1 LELPIRITKYLGD
14 DPQPGICECAFVDAD
29 NRTHVIV
36 DKVLIFVNRL
46 LSEQDSYPIAASIPC
61 QVLDAW
67 TDATGKELARIK
79 VEWVESTEGVSEFVV
94 LKKQLL

>member
-1 LELPIRITKYLGD
+1 MELPVTITKYLGD
-14 DPQPGICECAFVDAD
+14 DPQPGIVECEFVDAA

-36 DKVLIFVNRL
+36 DRL
-46 LSEQDSYPIAASIPC
+46 LSEQDSYPIPATVRC

-67 TDATGKELARIK
+67 TDATGKEVVRIK
-79 VEWVESTEGVSEFVV
+79 TLESTEGITEFVV